1 MMDLFLEASEAR
13 MKEDVPD
20 LGGEGSKTLKICKL
34 GSVGEVEQKV
44 GQVWTSLIT
53 MVGWVKILMRW
64 VLMTMVIVVILMM
77 IMMVIVV
84 ML

>member
-13 MKEDVPD
+13 MAEDVPD

-53 MVGWVKILMRW
+53 MVGSVKMVMRWILMT
-64 VLMTMVIVVILMM
+64 VVIVVTLR
-77 IMMVIVV
+77 IMMVIKV

>member
-1 MMDLFLEASEAR
+1 MEASEAR

-53 MVGWVKILMRW
+53 MVGWVKMVMRW
-64 VLMTMVIVVILMM
+64 VLMTVVIVVILRL
-77 IMMVIVV
+77 MMVII
-84 ML
+84 